1 MKKILSLI
9 LILVF
14 MTACNTNDNTDKQ
27 NQDGIYIY
35 GWLSYHVFF
44 ESKLNK
50 DLDKNLIK
58 TWHNKDNS
66 VTRIFYQDGTYVWLI
81 NAENAGAIIN
91 SKTWTSNNDNLI
103 LSLNQYNKT
112 TK

>member
-1 MKKILSLI
+1 MLIFNKREGVFMKKILSLI

-35 GWLSYHVFF
+35 GRLSYHVFF

-50 DLDKNLIK
+50 DLDKDLI
-58 TWHNKDNS
+58 
-66 VTRIFYQDGTYVWLI
+66 GT
-81 NAENAGAIIN
+81 
-91 SKTWTSNNDNLI
+91 
-103 LSLNQYNKT
+103 
-112 TK
+112 